1 MDSAPALAYKPA
13 IPLIVD
19 DLDGR
24 PKRPVGVR
32 ELLSAS

>member
-1 MDSAPALAYKPA
+1 MDSQPALAYKPA

-24 PKRPVGVR
+24 PRRPVG
-32 ELLSAS
+32 A